1 MTKAD
6 LVEKIAVQVEL
17 SKKESEQ
24 VVNAVFRSIIDA
36 LAQGDKVE
44 LRGFGSFR
52 TRLRDSRIGRNP
64 KTGDKVNVPQKSVP
78 FFKPGKH
85 LKQLVNDE

>member
-64 KTGDKVNVPQKSVP
+64 KTGDKVDVPQKSVP

>member
-17 SKKESEQ
+17 SKKESER

-64 KTGDKVNVPQKSVP
+64 KTGDKVDVPQKSVP

>member
-52 TRLRDSRIGRNP
+52 TRLRDPRIGRNP
-64 KTGDKVNVPQKSVP
+64 KTGDKVDVPQKSVP

>member
-24 VVNAVFRSIIDA
+24 VVYAVFRSIIDA

-64 KTGDKVNVPQKSVP
+64 KTGDKVDVPQKSVP

>member
-17 SKKESEQ
+17 SKKESEH

-64 KTGDKVNVPQKSVP
+64 KTGDKVDVPQKSVP